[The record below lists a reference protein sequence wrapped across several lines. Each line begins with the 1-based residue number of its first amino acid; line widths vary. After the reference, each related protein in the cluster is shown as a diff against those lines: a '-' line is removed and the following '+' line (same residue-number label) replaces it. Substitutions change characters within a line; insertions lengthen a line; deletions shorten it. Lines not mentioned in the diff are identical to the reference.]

1 MNLEMGSR
9 KLGSMLP
16 YYFRQ
21 SRYRIRYATTIFP
34 FPFHLRDL
42 FHPFRVIRSPNNRKR
57 IHP

>member
-1 MNLEMGSR
+1 MGSR

-16 YYFRQ
+16 YHFRQ
-21 SRYRIRYATTIFP
+21 SRYRIRYATLILP
-34 FPFHLRDL
+34 FSFHLRDL